1 MASRSVAFFSGL
13 VVAATAYYAVTTD
26 TLDKLQQSQDRLQ
39 AATAH
44 LQREMG
50 SPSVQ
55 PAGASVTDT
64 LRPTLADRVP
74 QWLSLLREEK
84 QRWASQVLPQAKSNW
99 NAQLQSLADRVNGI
113 RIDVANW
120 QWGADSTL
128 TSKGRC
134 DE

>member
-1 MASRSVAFFSGL
+1 MASRPVAFFSGL
-13 VVAATAYYAVTTD
+13 IVAATAYYAVTTD

-50 SPSVQ
+50 ASSVQ
-55 PAGASVTDT
+55 PVRASLTDV
-64 LRPTLADRVP
+64 LAPTLADRVP

-84 QRWASQVLPQAKSNW
+84 QRWATQVLPQAKSSW
-99 NAQLQSLADRVNGI
+99 NAQLQSLADRANGI
-113 RIDVANW
+113 HIDVANW
-120 QWGADSTL
+120 QWGTDSTP
-128 TSKGRC
+128 TNSGKR